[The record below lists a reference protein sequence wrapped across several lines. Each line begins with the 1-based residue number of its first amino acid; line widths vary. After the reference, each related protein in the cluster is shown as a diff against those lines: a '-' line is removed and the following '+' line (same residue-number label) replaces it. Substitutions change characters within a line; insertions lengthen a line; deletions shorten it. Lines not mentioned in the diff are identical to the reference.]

1 MKKVPLKITYGIMAA
16 IDLGLHYGSQPIQ
29 AKIIAGR
36 QAIPVRFIEQVLYSL
51 KQAGV
56 VESARGA
63 QGGYSLR
70 KDPSQISLAEIVEAM
85 DGQPRPAAYNPIMRN
100 GKADILVDS
109 EKFLSGIW
117 KKVHQAEQ
125 KVLRSITLNAL
136 VEQYAQLEHQQA
148 LMYHI

>member
-16 IDLGLHYGSQPIQ
+16 MDLALHYSSLPIQ

-36 QAIPVRFIEQVLYSL
+36 QSIPVRFIEQILYSL

-56 VESARGA
+56 VESVRGA

-70 KDPSQISLAEIVEAM
+70 KDPSQVSLAEIVEAM
-85 DGQPRPAAYNPIMRN
+85 DGPPGATVFDPIRRN
-100 GKADILVDS
+100 GKADTLVVS

-125 KVLRSITLNAL
+125 EVLRSITLNAL
-136 VEQYAQLEHQQA
+136 VEQYAQLEQQQA